1 MSDAGPR
8 SIRGDGPSP
17 DWRSFLEDRYTDEL
31 IAIFVGESDDRILRV
46 DWEDIERMDW
56 QLAERIFDG
65 DGSDIIDDIRD
76 AILTVDVTGDGR
88 NAGELS
94 AGVAGD
100 RLDIDVAIANIP
112 DSHTHD
118 IGDFRPDMVERHLAI
133 VGQVSVLDKVHLS
146 VEAALFECG
155 YCGYI
160 SGDGS
165 IPPSEGEGPNA
176 WNEPIVQP
184 PGDKLEV
191 PGRCAG
197 CEKGGGLSLSLEHS
211 VTSSRQVAL
220 LTPPPEVKSKSMSG
234 DIEIQLL
241 GQLVGE
247 IHGGERI
254 KAFGELQARPIKDGS
269 RVFEYFMDVNS
280 IEVLDGS
287 TTAVDVDEWEEE
299 IDAIAASADPVQ
311 VLKDSFAP
319 DIHRHGPL
327 DDIIEAV
334 LIQMAGATATDRY
347 RSDIHVMLLGDPG
360 TGKSKILK
368 AAEEIHPRAKY
379 KNGESVTAAGLTA
392 AATKDDFGSTAWTL
406 KPGLLVLTNG
416 GMAILDEIDKA
427 SDDAVSSLHSVLER
441 QTAAVSK
448 AGIDAELPAATSLL
462 AAGNPEGS
470 RFDPSVEAIY
480 MQIGFPASILSRFD
494 LVFLI
499 QDRPGG
505 DADAD
510 IARQIADSFVDSTG
524 LATGS
529 DVASTVEPA
538 YPPEALTAY
547 LAFARDRVHPVVEDP
562 AVIDPIVDTFR
573 RKRADRDPESPV
585 PMTARFVDS
594 MIRIA
599 HASARLRLSDVVE
612 PEDVDRAVQLVE
624 LSIDQTMT
632 DSNGLANPAGASTEP
647 ENITKLRQEIKSV
660 IKDAGSGGIPKAD
673 FWEYFE
679 YHGYSKS
686 NVSELVD
693 RLERTGRLTKI
704 NGTFRLT

>member
-1 MSDAGPR
+1 MSDVAPPPF
-8 SIRGDGPSP
+8 GDDDALAA
-17 DWRSFLEDRYTDEL
+17 DWRTFLEDRYTDEL
-31 IAIFVGESDDRILRV
+31 IDIFVGESEDRILRV

-56 QLAERIFDG
+56 KLAERIFDG
-65 DGSDIIDDIRD
+65 DGNDIIDDIRD

-100 RLDIDVAIANIP
+100 RLDIDVAIRNIP
-112 DSHTHD
+112 EPHSHD
-118 IGDFRPDMVERHLAI
+118 IGDFRPDMVDQHLAI
-133 VGQVSVLDKVHLS
+133 VGQVSVLDDVHLS
-146 VEAALFECG
+146 VETAVFECERCEFVG
-155 YCGYI
+155 MEIDQPEEDTLKTPTECEGCGR
-160 SGDGS
+160 SGTMHLH
-165 IPPSEGEGPNA
+165 IKHSETA
-176 WNEPIVQP
+176 
-184 PGDKLEV
+184 
-191 PGRCAG
+191 
-197 CEKGGGLSLSLEHS
+197 
-211 VTSSRQVAL
+211 SRQVAL
-220 LTPPPEVKSKSMSG
+220 LTPPPEVKSESMSA

-247 IHGGERI
+247 IRGGERI
-254 KAFGELQARPIKDGS
+254 KAFGELKARPIKDGS
-269 RVFEYFMDVNS
+269 RVFEYFMNVNS
-280 IEVLDGS
+280 VEILDGS

-299 IDAIAASADPVQ
+299 IDAIASTADPVA

-319 DIHRHGPL
+319 DIHRHGSL

-334 LIQMAGATATDRY
+334 LIQMAGATTSDRY

-392 AATKDDFGSTAWTL
+392 AATKDDFGSTPWTL
-406 KPGLLVLTNG
+406 KPGLLVLSNG

-505 DADAD
+505 EADGD

-524 LATGS
+524 RATGS
-529 DVASTVEPA
+529 DVASSVEPA

-547 LAFARDRVHPVVEDP
+547 LAYARDRVHPVVEDRT
-562 AVIDPIVDTFR
+562 VLDPIVDTFR
-573 RKRADRDPESPV
+573 RKRADRDPDSPV

-594 MIRIA
+594 MTRIA

-612 PEDVDRAVQLVE
+612 PEDVDRAVRLVE

-632 DSNGLANPAGASTEP
+632 DSDGFASPAAVETEP
-647 ENITKLRQEIKSV
+647 GSVTDLKREIKSV
-660 IKDAGSGGIPKAD
+660 IKNEGTGGIRPAD
-673 FWEYFE
+673 FWEYFD
-679 YHGYSKS
+679 GRDVSKPT
-686 NVSELVD
+686 VQDAVD
-693 RLERTGRLTKI
+693 DLIDSGRMYVLD
-704 NGTFRLT
+704 GTFRLP

>member
-1 MSDAGPR
+1 
-8 SIRGDGPSP
+8 
-17 DWRSFLEDRYTDEL
+17 
-31 IAIFVGESDDRILRV
+31 
-46 DWEDIERMDW
+46 
-56 QLAERIFDG
+56 
-65 DGSDIIDDIRD
+65 
-76 AILTVDVTGDGR
+76 
-88 NAGELS
+88 
-94 AGVAGD
+94 
-100 RLDIDVAIANIP
+100 
-112 DSHTHD
+112 
-118 IGDFRPDMVERHLAI
+118 
-133 VGQVSVLDKVHLS
+133 
-146 VEAALFECG
+146 
-155 YCGYI
+155 
-160 SGDGS
+160 
-165 IPPSEGEGPNA
+165 
-176 WNEPIVQP
+176 
-184 PGDKLEV
+184 
-191 PGRCAG
+191 
-197 CEKGGGLSLSLEHS
+197 
-211 VTSSRQVAL
+211 
-220 LTPPPEVKSKSMSG
+220 MSG
-234 DIEIQLL
+234 DIEVQLL
-241 GQLVGE
+241 GELVGE

-254 KAFGELQARPIKDGS
+254 EAFGELKARPIKEGS

-287 TTAVDVDEWEEE
+287 TTAVDVEDWEEE
-299 IDAIAASADPVQ
+299 IDAIASAADPVQ

-319 DIHRHGPL
+319 DIHRHGSL

-334 LIQMAGATATDRY
+334 LIQMAGATATDRF

-368 AAEEIHPRAKY
+368 AAEDVHPRAKY

-470 RFDPSVEAIY
+470 RFDPGIEAIY

-505 DADAD
+505 DADED
-510 IARQIADSFVDSTG
+510 IARKIADSFVASTG
-524 LATGS
+524 RATGA
-529 DVASTVEPA
+529 DVPSSSEPA

-547 LAFARDRVHPVVEDP
+547 LAYARDRVHPVVDDRS
-562 AVIDPIVDTFR
+562 VLDPIVDTFR
-573 RKRADRDPESPV
+573 RKRADRDPDSPV

-594 MIRIA
+594 MNRIA
-599 HASARLRLSDVVE
+599 HASARLRLSEVVE
-612 PEDVDRAVQLVE
+612 PEDVDRAVRLVE

-632 DSNGLANPAGASTEP
+632 DTNGRPNPTGASTEP
-647 ENITKLRQEIKSV
+647 EDVTQMRREIKSV
-660 IKDAGSGGIPKAD
+660 IKDAGSGGIRVPD

-679 YHGYSKS
+679 YHGYSKAK
-686 NVSELVD
+686 VRDLVD
-693 RLERTGRLTKI
+693 RLENTGRLTKI
-704 NGTFRLT
+704 NGTFRLTHD